1 VRVYVGEVDEAAI
14 DIGCDRKDGSML
26 TERIW
31 LMCFH
36 RRGSLRMRPTQHAI
50 QSGQIEANVR
60 FWHLADIDVASENV
74 RFRG

>member
-60 FWHLADIDVASENV
+60 FWHLADI
-74 RFRG
+74 